1 MKRSVRSSCSSWAS
15 QASLERRPA
24 SLAAALLL
32 CGLSGAA
39 LAYIPSSGAMLR
51 RAAARVSEG
60 GRSREV
66 TLTGTLARAGGAPQ
80 SAQLVLHFP
89 LSCKFAGP
97 GAAPPNSGA
106 TAGAATANTAPS
118 ADPAAASEL
127 LALAC
132 PLIAYRGQTL
142 NEAERT
148 LRAAAIAAG
157 VDVSAAT
164 GLTRLSDRAAY
175 ILGADPHQPEKPQL
189 WLYKDNNAPARL
201 IDSKGSDLRLL
212 QYGNPAAADWFPR
225 VIELWQGGA
234 LSLRFE
240 ALEVKGFR
248 DTAEE
253 EDPDDARE

>member
-1 MKRSVRSSCSSWAS
+1 MKRR
-15 QASLERRPA
+15 
-24 SLAAALLL
+24 AAAFL
-32 CGLSGAA
+32 CLFSLSGAA

-60 GRSREV
+60 GRSHEV
-66 TLTGTLARAGGAPQ
+66 TLTGTLTLASGAPQ
-80 SAQLVLHFP
+80 AAQLVLHFP
-89 LSCKFAGP
+89 LACKFAG
-97 GAAPPNSGA
+97 
-106 TAGAATANTAPS
+106 S
-118 ADPAAASEL
+118 ADAAAASSAPARDL

-132 PLIAYRGQTL
+132 PLIAYRGQSM

-148 LRAAAIAAG
+148 LRTAASAAG
-157 VDVSAAT
+157 VDLAAAT
-164 GLTRLSDRAAY
+164 GLTRLSDRAVY

-201 IDSKGSDLRLL
+201 ISSSGADLRLL

-234 LSLRFE
+234 LAARFE

-248 DTAEE
+248 DTAED
-253 EDPDDARE
+253 EDPDDAHE